1 MPAGR
6 PLYSVQIEVVYTW
19 NVLIQSNTYKLFF
32 KKSDRRV
39 VDYIKKKKDFRLSN
53 LATEPKRFVNND
65 DRKLIMDGYQLAL
78 GSAAV

>member
-6 PLYSVQIEVVYTW
+6 PLYSVQVEVMYTW

-32 KKSDRRV
+32 TKKRRV
-39 VDYIKKKKDFRLSN
+39 ANYIKKKKDFRLSN
-53 LATEPKRFVNND
+53 VATEPKRFVNND
-65 DRKLIMDGYQLAL
+65 DRKVFMDGYQLAL